1 MNLFVAKLHAQT
13 TNEDLRELFSQ
24 FGEVTKA
31 SVILD
36 KETGESRGFGFV
48 DMPDADAARLAIQR
62 LDGSNVKGRFIVVKE
77 ADDRRNAAPGAGNR
91 EGGFRPPAREGFR
104 DERRPD
110 GFRPGPDRRSG
121 ERPGYERPE
130 RPGYERP
137 ERPGY
142 ERPERSDRSAPDRYD
157 NRDNRDNRPAERGPA
172 RQGFGPPPPFT
183 EESGEDFRKP
193 ARFSGKGKEPERKK
207 GDKEKRSAPRKSSLA
222 PPPKKL
228 PKKGRSFEDFE
239 DDY

>member
-13 TNEDLRELFSQ
+13 TSDELRELFSQ

-48 DMPDADAARLAIQR
+48 DMLDSDAARLAIQR
-62 LDGSNVKGRFIVVKE
+62 LDGSNVRGRFIVVKE
-77 ADDRRNAAPGAGNR
+77 ADDRRNASPGAGGR

-104 DERRPD
+104 DERRPG
-110 GFRPGPDRRSG
+110 GFRPGGSDRFSPDRSSGDRPAYDRS
-121 ERPGYERPE
+121 ERPAN
-130 RPGYERP
+130 
-137 ERPGY
+137 
-142 ERPERSDRSAPDRYD
+142 DRFDS
-157 NRDNRDNRPAERGPA
+157 RDNRYNSDSRPAERGPS
-172 RQGFGPPPPFT
+172 RPGFGAPPPFI
-183 EESGEDFRKP
+183 EEPGEDFRKP
-193 ARFSGKGKEPERKK
+193 ARFAGRGKEPDRKK
-207 GDKEKRSAPRKSSLA
+207 GEKEKRSAPRKSSLA

-239 DDY
+239 DDF